1 VTRALVAVDLG
12 AVRANLR
19 TLAARHGG
27 DGVWAV
33 VKADGYGH
41 GAAAVG
47 RAALEAGAVGL
58 AVATLS
64 EAEAL
69 RAALPGA
76 RLLVLSPLAPGEEA
90 RSGGLDVVASTP
102 EALERLRAAA
112 PGARVH
118 VKVDTGMGRWGLAP
132 DAALAAGRLLAAG
145 VPGLALGGLMS
156 HLATAE
162 ERATAFAEA
171 QAARF
176 AEVAAAF
183 PPCPRHLA
191 NSAGVLYLESA
202 RRDWGRCGIALYGIS
217 PRDEDPADDGLVPAL
232 TLTSEVRAVRALRP
246 GESTGYGRAFVATAP
261 QQVALVPVG
270 YADGYPRSLALRADA
285 LVRGRRVRVG
295 PVSMDALAL
304 LVPPGVAVRPGDAVT
319 LVGRDGDERVG
330 LEELARA
337 LGTIA
342 YELAC
347 GLRERAGRDVREL
360 RDA

>member
-1 VTRALVAVDLG
+1 VTRARVVVDLG

-27 DGVWAV
+27 EGVWAV

-58 AVATLS
+58 AVATLA

-69 RAALPGA
+69 RAAVPGA
-76 RLLVLSPLAPGEEA
+76 RLMVLSPLAPGEEA
-90 RSGGLDVVASTP
+90 RAGGLDVVASTP
-102 EALERLRAAA
+102 DGLARLRAAA
-112 PGARVH
+112 PGVRVH

-132 DAALAAGRLLAAG
+132 AAALQAGRALAAGE
-145 VPGLALGGLMS
+145 PDPPLGGLMS

-162 ERATAFAEA
+162 ERDTAFAVE

-176 AEVAAAF
+176 AAVAEAF

-191 NSAGVLYLESA
+191 NSAGVLYVPAA

-217 PRDEDPADDGLVPAL
+217 PRDEDPADDGLAPVL
-232 TLTSEVRAVRALRP
+232 SLTSEVRALRDLAP
-246 GESTGYGRAFVATAP
+246 GESTGYGRAFVADVP
-261 QQVALVPVG
+261 QRVALVPVG
-270 YADGYPRSLALRADA
+270 YADGYPRSLALRTDA
-285 LVRGRRVRVG
+285 LVRGRRLRVG

-304 LVPPGVAVRPGDAVT
+304 LVPADADVRVGDTVT
-319 LVGRDGDERVG
+319 LVGRDGGERVG

-347 GLRERAGRDVREL
+347 GLRERAGRTEREV

>member
-1 VTRALVAVDLG
+1 VTRAVVAIDLG

-19 TLAARHGG
+19 ALAARHGG

-47 RAALEAGAVGL
+47 RAALAAGAVGL
-58 AVATLS
+58 GVATLA

-69 RAALPGA
+69 RQDVPGA
-76 RLLVLSPLAPGEEA
+76 RLMVLSPLAPGEEA
-90 RSGGLDVVASTP
+90 RAAGLDVVASTP
-102 EALERLRAAA
+102 DALERLRAAA

-132 DAALAAGRLLAAG
+132 EAALAAGRALATG

-162 ERATAFAEA
+162 ERDTTFAEQ

-176 AEVAAAF
+176 AAVADAF

-191 NSAGVLYLESA
+191 NSAGVLYVDAA

-217 PRDEDPADDGLVPAL
+217 PRDEDPAADGLAPAL
-232 TLTSEVRAVRALRP
+232 TLRSEVRAVRELAP
-246 GESTGYGRAFVATAP
+246 GESTGYGRAFVAAAA
-261 QQVALVPVG
+261 QRVALVPVG
-270 YADGYPRSLALRADA
+270 YADGYPRGLALRADA
-285 LVRGRRVRVG
+285 LVHGRRVRVG

-304 LVPPGVAVRPGDAVT
+304 LVPPDLDVRVGDAVT
-319 LVGRDGDERVG
+319 LVGRDGGERVG
-330 LEELARA
+330 LEALARA
-337 LGTIA
+337 VGTIA

-347 GLRERAGRDVREL
+347 GLRARAGRTEREL
-360 RDA
+360 QGA